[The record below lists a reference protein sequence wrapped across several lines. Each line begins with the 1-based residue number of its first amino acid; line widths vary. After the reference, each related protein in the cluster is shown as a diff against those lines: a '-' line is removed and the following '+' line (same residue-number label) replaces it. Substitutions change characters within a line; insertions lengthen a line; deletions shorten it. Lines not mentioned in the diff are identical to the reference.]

1 MKSSYCDYLKT
12 RDSDSVGDAQV
23 FISHAWKYA
32 FLDVVDTLQYHFRD
46 NPDTIIWF
54 DLYSNNQHSAP
65 DLDFHWWS
73 TTFKSAIEQFNHT
86 VLILSPW
93 NDPVPLT
100 RAWCLFE
107 IYCTAACKCRF
118 DVAISP
124 SDQKALIEATS
135 KDATESINVML
146 ATVDTRKSEAWNP
159 ADKNRIFDAVE
170 RTVGF
175 DGINSLVF
183 ERLRDWVIDTATNA
197 LRNCSNKEDR
207 ATVQRSL
214 GFLHVNQGQFES
226 AEPYLIECM
235 MTLIDLFGEKEPRT
249 LGSMNNVAG
258 LYVSMGR
265 YEEAL
270 ALYTKCIS
278 IMKVVLGEKHPD
290 TLTSISNLTL
300 LYSNRGRYDEA
311 LPLNE
316 TCLALMEEVLDEK
329 HLETL
334 ASMNNMAGLYD
345 KIGRY
350 DEALTLYTK
359 CLALSEEVL
368 GGKHPNT
375 LGCMNNLALLYKNM
389 GRYDEALP
397 LDMKCFAL
405 MEEVLG
411 EKHPST
417 LASMNN
423 LALLYNNMGKY
434 EEALPL
440 YAKCFALMEEVL
452 GEKHRID
459 E

>member
-175 DGINSLVF
+175 DGINKLVF
-183 ERLRDWVIDTATNA
+183 ERLRDWVIDTAKDA
-197 LRNCSNKEDR
+197 LGNCSNAIDR
-207 ATVQRSL
+207 ARVQHSL
-214 GFLHVNQGQFES
+214 GV
-226 AEPYLIECM
+226 
-235 MTLIDLFGEKEPRT
+235 
-249 LGSMNNVAG
+249 
-258 LYVSMGR
+258 LYKDQGR
-265 YEEAL
+265 YQIAEQYL
-270 ALYTKCIS
+270 KDS
-278 IMKVVLGEKHPD
+278 MKFFIELLGEEHPYKLVSYD
-290 TLTSISNLTL
+290 RLVS
-300 LYSNRGRYDEA
+300 LY
-311 LPLNE
+311 
-316 TCLALMEEVLDEK
+316 LA
-329 HLETL
+329 
-334 ASMNNMAGLYD
+334 
-345 KIGRY
+345 
-350 DEALTLYTK
+350 
-359 CLALSEEVL
+359 
-368 GGKHPNT
+368 
-375 LGCMNNLALLYKNM
+375 M

-397 LDMKCFAL
+397 LSTEWLAL
-405 MEEVLG
+405 SNKELG
-411 EKHPST
+411 EKHQST
-417 LASMNN
+417 ITSMHN
-423 LALLYNNMGKY
+423 LALTYYKMGRYDEAFTLYT
-434 EEALPL
+434 
-440 YAKCFALMEEVL
+440 KCLAVSKEVF
-452 GEKHRID
+452 GEKHSITVSSMHNLAA
-459 E
+459 